1 MYVLNATWL
10 NTFTTLCE
18 IGHFTRSADALGMTQ
33 PGVSQHLRKLEA
45 QVGKPLIVQDGKSF
59 TPTPAGEALFKVGLA
74 RRQQER
80 DLKEVMQRDDP
91 DVGEVRIG
99 CSGSF
104 AMWLYP
110 HLLERLRLA
119 PDLALH
125 LTAAP
130 QGNVIRSLIRGDLD
144 LGILTG
150 QPQHPQLEAKMIMR
164 EELCLVVP
172 SFMQSQEIDLASLN
186 HLGFVTHPDGHEYAD
201 ELLGRNFVK
210 DYQGSDHLKTR
221 TSVNQI
227 GQILI
232 PVAEGLGFTILPRSG
247 VDAFARRG
255 DVSIVD
261 LPFKHHHDL
270 WLTFRR
276 GRGKFARIASV
287 IALIEEEVCAL
298 D

>member
-1 MYVLNATWL
+1 MLNATWL

-18 IGHFTRSADALGMTQ
+18 IGHFTRSADVLGMTQ

-59 TPTPAGEALFKVGLA
+59 TLTPSGEVLFEVGLA
-74 RRQQER
+74 RRQQEH

-130 QGNVIRSLIRGDLD
+130 QGNLKRGLFSGDLD
-144 LGILTG
+144 LGILAG

-172 SFMQSQEIDLASLN
+172 GSKQAQKFELPDLN
-186 HLGFVTHPDGHEYAD
+186 NLGFVAHPDGDEYAD
-201 ELLGRNFVK
+201 ELLGRNFPK
-210 DYQGSDHLKTR
+210 DYQGSDHLRTR

-227 GQILI
+227 GQILT
-232 PVAEGLGFTILPRSG
+232 PVAEGLGFAILPRSG
-247 VDAFARRG
+247 VNAFARRG

-261 LPFKHHHDL
+261 LTFKHHHEL

-276 GRGKFARIASV
+276 GRDKFARIASV
-287 IALIEEEVCAL
+287 IAWIEKNVRAL
-298 D
+298 G